1 MHQKAQEPRPVP
13 YGAGLAPQT
22 NMHTMRRM
30 KAKTLRRWAGY
41 TIASIC
47 AGGSIG
53 LIIFL
58 ITPHT
63 ETPHI
68 IQEPFQEE
76 ISKTPEPEPTL
87 FPFIEIV
94 RSCNHASIGV
104 CASVYTAPSIHAP
117 TSGTLRT
124 GVVLKVSD
132 MFMEENELWYRVT
145 FDEWIR
151 YPHRI
156 DGTWYVRGV
165 DARLFFDEGQ
175 TAQSTDTKVTQKR
188 IVVDRSAQT
197 LSAYNNDELFMHIT
211 ISTGLLLT
219 PTPRGT
225 FTIFKKTPSRYMQG
239 PLPGISTQYYD
250 LPGVPW
256 TLYFTEQG
264 GAIHGAYWHNNFG
277 RPWSHGCVNVPLK
290 DAETLYRWADI
301 GTIVI
306 VHD

>member
-1 MHQKAQEPRPVP
+1 MRP
-13 YGAGLAPQT
+13 
-22 NMHTMRRM
+22 M
-30 KAKTLRRWAGY
+30 KAKTLKRWAGY

-58 ITPHT
+58 ITPHV
-63 ETPHI
+63 
-68 IQEPFQEE
+68 EPEHEATRAQEE
-76 ISKTPEPEPTL
+76 GLYTRLPSTTPTL

-94 RSCNHASIGV
+94 RSCNHASMGV
-104 CASVYTAPSIHAP
+104 CAPVYTAPSTRAS

-124 GVVLKVSD
+124 GVILKVSD
-132 MFMEENELWYRVT
+132 MFMNENELWYRIV

-151 YPHRI
+151 YPYRI
-156 DGTWYVRGV
+156 DGTWYVRGI

-175 TAQSTDTKVTQKR
+175 IEQPPERASSQKR